1 MKSPNSEF
9 RNAIVRSIDVG
20 EDKAVKL
27 KDLIENRLSSH
38 RKDTQSSFSSFK
50 KNCYRII
57 QSIEGEGLSKIKIGN
72 AHCYYWETQEDK
84 DAAIDQF
91 EMSEERAFAFSFIR
105 KYLPELMPPHIY
117 RSLKTEFDRANDALE
132 DSKIAE
138 YLGKIDFNPLGYE
151 LYSELDQ
158 DYASEKELQIWQ
170 FVFDCTFNE
179 VCFSATYNSI
189 HNSYDSTK
197 LILSPQRIV
206 LLNQQ
211 LKVLA
216 YEHKTKTTRYFEVRK
231 LSKVEKSKEKFVEIK
246 TADHESREKFSAICH
261 TWVKSYFESTSLAR
275 NATFTELDTKDCWL
289 METTLSFPIHFNRN
303 EPDPFF
309 IANYLSGFSDS
320 LVVNK
325 PEFLREEMQ
334 RRAASLAAAYSNK
347 IAPEEVILTS
357 PHVMARKDNH

>member
-1 MKSPNSEF
+1 MKYPHSEF

-27 KDLIENRLSSH
+27 KDLIENRLSSF

-105 KYLPELMPPHIY
+105 EYLPELIPPHIY
-117 RSLKTEFDRANDALE
+117 KSLKTEFDKAEEALE
-132 DSKIAE
+132 NSELTK
-138 YLGKIDFNPLGYE
+138 YLSKIDFNPMGYDMH
-151 LYSELDQ
+151 SQLDH
-158 DYASEKELQIWQ
+158 DFGSREELQIWQ

-189 HNSYDSTK
+189 HSSYDSTQ
-197 LILSPQRIV
+197 LVLSPQRII

-216 YEHKTKTTRYFEVRK
+216 YEHKTKTTRYFEIRK
-231 LSKVEKSKEKFVEIK
+231 LNKVEKSREQFVEVK
-246 TADHESREKFSAICH
+246 KADYESREKFSAICH
-261 TWVKSYFESTSLAR
+261 TWVKSHFESTSLAR
-275 NATFTELDTKDCWL
+275 NATFTKLDTKDCWL
-289 METTLSFPIHFNRN
+289 VEMELSFPMHFNRN

-320 LVVNK
+320 IIVNE
-325 PEFLREEMQ
+325 PEFLRKEMR
-334 RRAASLAAAYSNK
+334 RRATSLAEAYSNQ
-347 IAPEEVILTS
+347 IMPENAISES
-357 PHVMARKDNH
+357 PHIMAKS